1 MEVKMTQMTA
11 EELESQLAEAEE
23 NMRAAADQ
31 LDFVSAEKFRKD
43 AVKLRQKLNEEDHV
57 ADGGDASLAVL

>member
-1 MEVKMTQMTA
+1 MTQMTA

-31 LDFVSAEKFRKD
+31 LDFVSAEKFRK
-43 AVKLRQKLNEEDHV
+43 VKMPSNLGR
-57 ADGGDASLAVL
+57 S